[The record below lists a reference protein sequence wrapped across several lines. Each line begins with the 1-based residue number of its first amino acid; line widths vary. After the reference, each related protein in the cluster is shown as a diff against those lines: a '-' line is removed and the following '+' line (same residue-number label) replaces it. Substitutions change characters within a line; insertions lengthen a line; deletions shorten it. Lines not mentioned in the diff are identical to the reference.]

1 MYLEQN
7 ISWFQVQYLQLIIKY
22 LIYSYVGTQELLNMV
37 EAFNKKCT
45 TYDDWL
51 TQSEN
56 MMVDCGPI
64 EADIE
69 RLTQQEVILEVNVY
83 N

>member
-1 MYLEQN
+1 
-7 ISWFQVQYLQLIIKY
+7 
-22 LIYSYVGTQELLNMV
+22 MV
-37 EAFNKKCT
+37 DAFNKKCT

-64 EADIE
+64 EADME
-69 RLTQQEVILEVNVY
+69 RLTQQEVILEVNVI
-83 N
+83 NNV

>member
-1 MYLEQN
+1 MHV
-7 ISWFQVQYLQLIIKY
+7 FRTKY
-22 LIYSYVGTQELLNMV
+22 LMVSSIVPTPNYQVPYLFIGTQELLNMV

>member
-1 MYLEQN
+1 
-7 ISWFQVQYLQLIIKY
+7 
-22 LIYSYVGTQELLNMV
+22 MV
-37 EAFNKKCT
+37 DAFNKKCT

-83 N
+83 NYLIMCDRNSFQS